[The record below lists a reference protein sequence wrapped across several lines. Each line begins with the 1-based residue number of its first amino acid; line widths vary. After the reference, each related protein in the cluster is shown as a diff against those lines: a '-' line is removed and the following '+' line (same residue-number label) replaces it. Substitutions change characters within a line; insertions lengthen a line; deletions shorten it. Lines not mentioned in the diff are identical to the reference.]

1 MLIKLIFGQQ
11 GEHELKNMQAKFNAT
26 EFKSSRYMEKTTYN
40 GKTYLIGEAKRYK
53 SEETLRALQ
62 PFVDYRFISGAAD
75 GQYVVTVTY
84 RIDKKL
90 AGDKSYITLGV
101 DELSPVKLELSNSA
115 LSTRISADFD
125 VSLLRGKRHLLK
137 IWLPSQG
144 VMIEKIEIRRRLIN
158 KKKDDK

>member
-1 MLIKLIFGQQ
+1 M
-11 GEHELKNMQAKFNAT
+11 
-26 EFKSSRYMEKTTYN
+26 
-40 GKTYLIGEAKRYK
+40 
-53 SEETLRALQ
+53 
-62 PFVDYRFISGAAD
+62 
-75 GQYVVTVTY
+75 
-84 RIDKKL
+84 
-90 AGDKSYITLGV
+90 AGDKAYITLVV

-137 IWLPSQG
+137 IWLPSKG